1 MSKARIPNPKV
12 PRPID
17 EITREFQE
25 LSAQAANSQYTA
37 FVHRKKLKELNE
49 RLMEVS
55 LEAGKRQELDAEN
68 AKARSVAP
76 EEQVDLTKSGAV

>member
-1 MSKARIPNPKV
+1 MSKKARIPNPKI

-17 EITREFQE
+17 EITREYQE

-55 LEAGKRQELDAEN
+55 LEAGERRELDADN
-68 AKARSVAP
+68 AKKAA
-76 EEQVDLTKSGAV
+76 EAAEQNKSGAV